1 MTNMARL
8 EKLVADLPEAVR
20 VDVEAWGDHP
30 TFRVRGKNFVFC
42 DQTATHLT
50 IKLPRDEA
58 EAVAA
63 TDPRVEPAGYGLGR
77 SGWISVALDER
88 LDASSWREIEEWVRT
103 SYALVA
109 PNTLSRLV
117 IESRGAART
126 DSAASQR
133 SAPGKMSPSPVG
145 TPERPLRRASHTSR
159 RPR

>member
-1 MTNMARL
+1 MGVCSVSRRRSRPRSEETPMTNMARL
-8 EKLVADLPEAVR
+8 EKLVAELPEAVR

-88 LDASSWREIEEWVRT
+88 LGGIPAKRARQNVAISSRHSRT
-103 SYALVA
+103 TPPPSITHQPPTALIRVSG
-109 PNTLSRLV
+109 TSTRR
-117 IESRGAART
+117 RGR
-126 DSAASQR
+126 
-133 SAPGKMSPSPVG
+133 
-145 TPERPLRRASHTSR
+145 
-159 RPR
+159 

>member
-8 EKLVADLPEAVR
+8 EKLVAELPEAVR

-58 EAVAA
+58 EAVVA

-77 SGWISVALDER
+77 SGWISVAVDER
-88 LDASSWREIEEWVRT
+88 LDALSWREIEQWIRT

-109 PNTLSRLV
+109 PNALSRLV
-117 IESRGAART
+117 IEGPDAART

-133 SAPGKMSPSPVG
+133 TAPGTMTGSRAD
-145 TPERPLRRASHTSR
+145 TPARPLCQHPTPATDR
-159 RPR
+159 